1 MIATPDTVY
10 MGFGLEGITGA
21 ATRNEIMD
29 RVIDHLLG

>member
-10 MGFGLEGITGA
+10 MGFGLEGITGD
-21 ATRNEIMD
+21 ATRNAVMG

>member
-10 MGFGLEGITGA
+10 MGFGFEGISGS

-29 RVIDHLLG
+29 RVVAYLFR